1 MMFTGGPTTVGPG
14 LVVNRA
20 RNEDMRSHVDM
31 QKNKAPHVK
40 EASKFY
46 QTLAEVRAPR
56 HPEHPLRFERV
67 TRAVLFSQR
76 ACANSHT
83 IDVFACSLDQA
94 RRRAAPAREDA
105 RSRVISRGS
114 EGVVRARGARLP
126 PSASVPAPARRG
138 TPRMTLPGNSILPG
152 ARAG

>member
-105 RSRVISRGS
+105 SSRVMCVCVCGCVCVCAGLDFR
-114 EGVVRARGARLP
+114 RAHLSQRLRVGAR
-126 PSASVPAPARRG
+126 PA
-138 TPRMTLPGNSILPG
+138 
-152 ARAG
+152 

>member
-46 QTLAEVRAPR
+46 QTLAEVRASQPIA
-56 HPEHPLRFERV
+56 PFSCL
-67 TRAVLFSQR
+67 TRAPSSSRSERAR
-76 ACANSHT
+76 AC
-83 IDVFACSLDQA
+83 C
-94 RRRAAPAREDA
+94 
-105 RSRVISRGS
+105 
-114 EGVVRARGARLP
+114 VR
-126 PSASVPAPARRG
+126 
-138 TPRMTLPGNSILPG
+138 
-152 ARAG
+152 

>member
-56 HPEHPLRFERV
+56 HP
-67 TRAVLFSQR
+67 
-76 ACANSHT
+76 
-83 IDVFACSLDQA
+83 
-94 RRRAAPAREDA
+94 
-105 RSRVISRGS
+105 GS
-114 EGVVRARGARLP
+114 PFRARDTRRPVLA
-126 PSASVPAPARRG
+126 ASVRQLAHDRCVRLLA
-138 TPRMTLPGNSILPG
+138 
-152 ARAG
+152 